1 MSKLKNNLGSIWY
14 HPEPSD
20 VPCSPNQYLGWDFFA
35 SSCSKTA
42 LMVFICHAQT
52 MPLYD
57 LKWSILKVLPKFIQ
71 DQWNGR
77 KNNFDEWMKQV
88 KETLREQQHQK
99 LP

>member
-1 MSKLKNNLGSIWY
+1 MSKLNNNLGSIWY
-14 HPEPSD
+14 HPEPSY
-20 VPCSPNQYLGWDFFA
+20 VPCSPNQYLA
-35 SSCSKTA
+35 VRQLY

>member
-1 MSKLKNNLGSIWY
+1 
-14 HPEPSD
+14 
-20 VPCSPNQYLGWDFFA
+20 
-35 SSCSKTA
+35 
-42 LMVFICHAQT
+42 
-52 MPLYD
+52 
-57 LKWSILKVLPKFIQ
+57 LPKFIQ